1 MKRKTHQH
9 ALTVSAVFDKN
20 VPIFNKVRTVLSDAT
35 MKRTQ
40 RDRISEARQV
50 FLSHGGVLR
59 TKAALNLGIHP
70 ETLYRMR
77 NEGLLESLSRGLFR
91 LAEQSDLGSPD
102 LVTVSMRAPQSVIC
116 MISALS
122 FHGITTQ
129 TPHMI
134 DIALPRDARRPRIDY
149 PPIRIYRAVPRIFHC
164 GIEEHRVDSRDV
176 RVYSP
181 ERTIVDCFRYRNRIG
196 LDTAIE
202 ALRLYRER
210 KPVKP
215 DSIMDCA
222 RTCRAARTIRPYL
235 EGIL

>member
-1 MKRKTHQH
+1 MKPRQ
-9 ALTVSAVFDKN
+9 
-20 VPIFNKVRTVLSDAT
+20 
-35 MKRTQ
+35 Q
-40 RDRISEARQV
+40 DRISEARRI
-50 FLSHGGVLR
+50 FRSRSGMLR
-59 TKAALNLGIHP
+59 TREAIELGIHP

-77 NEGLLESLSRGLFR
+77 DEGLLEPLSRGLFR
-91 LAEQSDLGSPD
+91 LADQPDLGHPD
-102 LVTVSMRAPQSVIC
+102 LLAVSIRYPHGVIC

-129 TPHMI
+129 VPHAV
-134 DIALPRDARRPRIDY
+134 DLSLPRGTERPRIDY
-149 PPIRIYRAVPRIFHC
+149 PPVHIYWAVPRIFSC
-164 GIEEHRVDSRDV
+164 AIETHQVDARTI

-181 ERTIVDCFRYRNRIG
+181 ERTIVDCFRYRNKIG

-210 KPVKP
+210 KPIKP
-215 DSIMDCA
+215 DTIMDCA

>member
-1 MKRKTHQH
+1 
-9 ALTVSAVFDKN
+9 
-20 VPIFNKVRTVLSDAT
+20 
-35 MKRTQ
+35 MKRTTH
-40 RDRISEARQV
+40 DRVSAARQT

-59 TKAALNLGIHP
+59 TKQALGLGIHP

-77 NEGLLESLSRGLFR
+77 DEGLLESLSRGLFR
-91 LAEQSDLGSPD
+91 LAEQPDLGSPD
-102 LVTVSMRAPQSVIC
+102 LIAVTMRVPQCVIC

-129 TPHMI
+129 TPHAVE
-134 DIALPRDARRPRIDY
+134 IALPRDARRPEIDY
-149 PPIRIYRAVPRIFHC
+149 PPVRIYRTVSRIFNC
-164 GIEEHRVDSRDV
+164 GIEEHCVDGKTV

-181 ERTIVDCFRYRNRIG
+181 ERTIVDCFRYRNKIG
-196 LDTAIE
+196 MDTAIE

-215 DSIMDCA
+215 DAIIDCA

>member
-1 MKRKTHQH
+1 MKPEQ
-9 ALTVSAVFDKN
+9 
-20 VPIFNKVRTVLSDAT
+20 
-35 MKRTQ
+35 Q
-40 RDRISEARQV
+40 DRIFGARTI
-50 FLSHGGVLR
+50 FLSRGGILR
-59 TKAALNLGIHP
+59 TGDAIKLGIHP

-77 NEGLLESLSRGLFR
+77 DEGVLESLSRGLFR
-91 LAEQSDLGSPD
+91 LTDQPGLGSPD
-102 LVTVSMRAPQSVIC
+102 LVAVSMRAPQSVIC

-129 TPHMI
+129 VPHAV
-134 DIALPRDARRPRIDY
+134 DLALPRGSERPRINH
-149 PPIRIYRAVPRIFHC
+149 PPVRIYWAVPRIFNC
-164 GIEEHRVDSRDV
+164 GIEEHRVDGRTI

-181 ERTIVDCFRYRNRIG
+181 ERTLVDCFRYRNKIG

-215 DSIMDCA
+215 DAIMDCA
-222 RTCRAARTIRPYL
+222 RTCRIARIIRPYL